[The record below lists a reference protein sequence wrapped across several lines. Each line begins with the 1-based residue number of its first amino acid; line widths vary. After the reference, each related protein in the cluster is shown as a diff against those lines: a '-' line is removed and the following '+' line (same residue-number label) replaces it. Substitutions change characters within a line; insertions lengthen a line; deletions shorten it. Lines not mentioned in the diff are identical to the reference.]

1 ASRQAMAAER
11 ILEDAD
17 VASVTSFTGID
28 GSNATLNTGRMQIAL
43 KPLAE
48 RSSTASEIIQ
58 RLKER
63 LADLP
68 DIEVFMQPVQDL
80 TVDDRVSRNQYQ
92 MMLSDP
98 DHALLLEWTPKLVD
112 ALAALPEI
120 ESVASDLQP
129 MGREAILRIDRD
141 RAARLGVS
149 HSAVSDALYDAFGQ
163 RLVSTIF
170 TQSAQYRVVL
180 EVGPQYRQ
188 QPSDLEHIYVRGSAD
203 VPVPLSAFARVEQN
217 STLLSIER
225 LGQFPATSISFN
237 PAPGVALSDAVEA
250 IRPVQAED

>member
-1 ASRQAMAAER
+1 
-11 ILEDAD
+11 
-17 VASVTSFTGID
+17 
-28 GSNATLNTGRMQIAL
+28 
-43 KPLAE
+43 
-48 RSSTASEIIQ
+48 TASEIIQ

-170 TQSAQYRVVL
+170 TQSRSCCPTQTMPCFWSGLPNWWTHWLRSQKSRA
-180 EVGPQYRQ
+180 
-188 QPSDLEHIYVRGSAD
+188 S
-203 VPVPLSAFARVEQN
+203 
-217 STLLSIER
+217 
-225 LGQFPATSISFN
+225 PATSN
-237 PAPGVALSDAVEA
+237 PWAGKPFCALIAIAPPAWG
-250 IRPVQAED
+250 